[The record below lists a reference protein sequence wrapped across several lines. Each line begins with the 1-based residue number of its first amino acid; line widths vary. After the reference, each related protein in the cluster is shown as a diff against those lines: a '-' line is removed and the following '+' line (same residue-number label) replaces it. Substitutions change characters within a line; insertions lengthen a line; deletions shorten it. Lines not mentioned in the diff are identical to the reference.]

1 MRMQGA
7 VVGAATLVGVAL
19 GWTVV
24 ERRLARH
31 RQALFSPRPY
41 RRLAAIGFLEHDASP
56 ETVRLLRDYLAW
68 EPQARLRRRARDV
81 LRRLEAS
88 LG

>member
-1 MRMQGA
+1 MRMRGA
-7 VVGAATLVGVAL
+7 VVGGATLVGLAFGWMVA
-19 GWTVV
+19 

-41 RRLAAIGFLEHDASP
+41 RRLAALGFLEGDASP

-68 EPQARLRRRARDV
+68 EPYAKLRHRARAL
-81 LRRLEAS
+81 LRRLEMS
-88 LG
+88 VG